1 MARMGDRWSR
11 RLGTRIIARSPVS
24 RRSILR
30 GGAAALVLGACG
42 ADRGGG
48 LGDDPGDGSAMEP
61 PPPGI
66 SIAFPEAIPEA
77 PLSTFP
83 LGVASGDSD
92 LGRVSLWAQYRGI
105 SELYV
110 AVWEMIDEAFGDLL
124 VLTPAAAGA
133 EGFTQLE
140 LDGLTAGAWHS
151 FAFVEVVERKV
162 VSCSALAR
170 FRAALAPS
178 ALTTLRFGASC
189 CTQPGFSLAPIGH
202 AGDRVDLDFFALLGD
217 TTYTG
222 GSRSRTQY
230 RECWLRSLGQA
241 EYRRLRASTSVLAT
255 WDDHEV
261 ANNWDPETIDPAQ
274 LAEAAGAFFEH
285 LPVRRNRQRPDQI
298 YRSTRWG
305 RTAEIFVLDSR
316 SERRPSTRLREDAQY
331 LSRAQMDWLKGGL
344 AASPCTFKVIL
355 NSVPI
360 TNFPSLFDV
369 VANDRWEGYWSARN
383 EILSFIDNER
393 IGGVLWLSGD
403 FHFGS
408 IGRVS
413 RSGFGSQAVEV
424 LVGPGAQ
431 DPNPIWGTLVDDA
444 QFDFTTGTNN
454 YAVFDLDPASH
465 TAVVTFHDRNGAVL
479 TTKSYV
485 V

>member
-1 MARMGDRWSR
+1 MGDRLWRGLGSKVANVANPTLSR
-11 RLGTRIIARSPVS
+11 RLV
-24 RRSILR
+24 LR
-30 GGAAALVLGACG
+30 GGAAALMLGACG
-42 ADRGGG
+42 ADRGEPAP
-48 LGDDPGDGSAMEP
+48 GDGDGSAMDP
-61 PPPGI
+61 PPAGI
-66 SIAFPEAIPEA
+66 AVGFPEAIPEA

-83 LGVASGDSD
+83 LGVASGDAD
-92 LGRVSLWAQYRGI
+92 LRRISLWAQYRGI
-105 SELYV
+105 SELHV
-110 AVWEMIDEAFGDLL
+110 AVWQMIDEAFGDLVAL
-124 VLTPAAAGA
+124 ARAAPGG

-140 LDGLTAGAWHS
+140 LDGLVPGAWYS
-151 FAFVEVVERKV
+151 FAFVEVVERAV
-162 VSCSALAR
+162 VSRSPLAR
-170 FRAALAPS
+170 FRAALDPGARS
-178 ALTTLRFGASC
+178 TLRFGATC

-222 GSRSRTQY
+222 GAQTRTDY
-230 RECWLRSLGQA
+230 RVRWLRSLGQD
-241 EYRRLRASTSVLAT
+241 ESRRLRASTSVVAT

-261 ANNWDPETIDPAQ
+261 ANNWDPETIDPAR

-285 LPVRRNRQRPDQI
+285 LPVRRNSRRPDQI

-305 RTAEIFVLDSR
+305 RTAEIFILDCR
-316 SERRPSTRLREDAQY
+316 SERLPSTRLREDAQY
-331 LSRAQMDWLKGGL
+331 LARAQMDWLKSGL

-369 VANDRWEGYWSARN
+369 VANDRWEGYWFARS
-383 EILSFIDNER
+383 EILSFIDNEQ

-413 RSGFGSQAVEV
+413 PSGPGSQAIEV

-431 DPNPIWGTLVDDA
+431 DPNPLWSTLVDDA
-444 QFDFTTGTNN
+444 QFDFATGTNN
-454 YAVFDLDPASH
+454 YTVFDLDPASH
-465 TAVVTFHDRNGAVL
+465 TAIVTFHDRNGAVL
-479 TTKSYV
+479 ATKSYV